1 MILLP
6 PPSCSEVV
14 NCWGFVVWKPCS
26 AWGGGKGNIMPSFSL
41 TLFSEPKNTIWEVR
55 SPSRAIVWVYRPRPG
70 CLSLWS
76 FYCLPIDGVLS
87 QSPFVVEITS
97 STESSHFLALMSATK
112 CYSGVTKR
120 FRSQKANQSNSK
132 CHCFFFFFLF
142 LLLFPK
148 KSPAQGIPR
157 KPYSWFLQKWGGPHC
172 EPYMGCR
179 GFHLPWGEIQ
189 LLALHAEAA
198 RQWAEPRA
206 VESWLPCWD
215 WWTLRAMGT
224 LRASPG
230 FQLGNVQRKWKHSS
244 SQLSLFSCE
253 PLWAPWRLF

>member
-1 MILLP
+1 MGCCHSHPLL
-6 PPSCSEVV
+6 
-14 NCWGFVVWKPCS
+14 WKSHLPLKAVTFLLWWVQQNVTL
-26 AWGGGKGNIMPSFSL
+26 AWLKGSGARRQI
-41 TLFSEPKNTIWEVR
+41 K
-55 SPSRAIVWVYRPRPG
+55 
-70 CLSLWS
+70 
-76 FYCLPIDGVLS
+76 
-87 QSPFVVEITS
+87 
-97 STESSHFLALMSATK
+97 ATPNA
-112 CYSGVTKR
+112 T
-120 FRSQKANQSNSK
+120 A
-132 CHCFFFFFLF
+132 FFFFLF